1 MFRRDL
7 KRFLR
12 CLIPSLLLL
21 CGSLL
26 LGAGAVR
33 LLVREG
39 NLYRPVKIAVVD
51 EEDSVTSRIL
61 VRSVQNLD
69 AFSSVLEAETMTE
82 EEADAAFAKGD
93 AAAVVI
99 LPDHFVDDVLSGR
112 KGGGVIRLSS
122 ALTAQSQIV
131 EAVARFGETLLAAGQ
146 YGVFSGETL
155 IQEKDLGSSVH
166 YTYLDLVN
174 ESLLDEAMNQSSV
187 YFRTEIEDSG
197 WDGLDLTKHYILCW
211 FVLILFLS
219 AVSFIPLYR
228 GDASSSLVRRM
239 ASLGVGLKDFL
250 CWKLVFTTGW
260 RLLLIFGGMS
270 ALCFAGLGL
279 SFGGRTVLGCIF
291 LALYLAAA
299 GACLSMCFGSGVA
312 AVCFLAGGG
321 LIFCGGIIPRPL
333 LPRWLMKIGDL
344 TPFGAA
350 RGLLLPTFSD
360 TVGWGTVL
368 LPALFWIAAAVLLL
382 VIRWKNLVR
391 GEEGV

>member
-61 VRSVQNLD
+61 IRSVRNLD

-82 EEADAAFAKGD
+82 EEADEAFGRGE

-99 LPDHFVDDVLSGR
+99 LPENFVDDVLSGQ

-155 IQEKDLGSSVH
+155 IQEENLGSSVR
-166 YTYLDLVN
+166 YAYLDLVN
-174 ESLLDEAMNQSSV
+174 ESLLDEAMNRSSG

-211 FVLILFLS
+211 FVLILFLG

-228 GDASSSLVRRM
+228 GDASPSLARRM
-239 ASLGVGLKDFL
+239 SSLGVGLKDYL
-250 CWKLVFTTGW
+250 CWKLVFPTGW
-260 RLLLIFGGMS
+260 RLLLIFGGMG
-270 ALCFAGLGL
+270 ALCLAGLGI
-279 SFGGRTVLGCIF
+279 SFGGRTVLGCAC
-291 LALYLAAA
+291 LALYLAVT

-350 RGLLLPTFSD
+350 RGLLLPAFSD

-368 LPALFWIAAAVLLL
+368 LPALFWMAAAILLL
-382 VIRWKNLVR
+382 AVRWKNLVR

>member
-1 MFRRDL
+1 
-7 KRFLR
+7 
-12 CLIPSLLLL
+12 
-21 CGSLL
+21 
-26 LGAGAVR
+26 
-33 LLVREG
+33 
-39 NLYRPVKIAVVD
+39 
-51 EEDSVTSRIL
+51 
-61 VRSVQNLD
+61 
-69 AFSSVLEAETMTE
+69 
-82 EEADAAFAKGD
+82 
-93 AAAVVI
+93 
-99 LPDHFVDDVLSGR
+99 
-112 KGGGVIRLSS
+112 
-122 ALTAQSQIV
+122 
-131 EAVARFGETLLAAGQ
+131 
-146 YGVFSGETL
+146 
-155 IQEKDLGSSVH
+155 
-166 YTYLDLVN
+166 
-174 ESLLDEAMNQSSV
+174 
-187 YFRTEIEDSG
+187 
-197 WDGLDLTKHYILCW
+197 
-211 FVLILFLS
+211 
-219 AVSFIPLYR
+219 
-228 GDASSSLVRRM
+228 M

-350 RGLLLPTFSD
+350 RGLLLPAFSD